1 MGVRFWDRSDVP
13 EEGGVTWCDFHKICR
28 LVISIFIFVST
39 MRKQTF
45 EAQGVSP
52 WIRVP
57 QRLFRGSLRQA
68 DDASPGNRLSGQR
81 ETNARISRQ
90 TDSPGMWW
98 RNRLLS
104 LFQKKFFLKKPTFP
118 TPDTEKS
125 FADWHFRV

>member
-1 MGVRFWDRSDVP
+1 
-13 EEGGVTWCDFHKICR
+13 
-28 LVISIFIFVST
+28 

-45 EAQGVSP
+45 EAQEVSP

-57 QRLFRGSLRQA
+57 QRLFRGFLRQA

-81 ETNARISRQ
+81 ETYARISRQ
-90 TDSPGMWW
+90 TDSPGIWW

-104 LFQKKFFLKKPTFP
+104 LFPKKSFLKKPTFP

-125 FADWHFRV
+125 FAGWHFRV